1 LRKFAIEEVYELADA
16 IDAGDDAA
24 LAEELGD
31 VLLQILLHSQ
41 IADERSAFSLGDV
54 IEGVEQKMVSRH
66 PHVFGDARADTPEDV
81 EDRWKEAKRRE
92 GRTVLGGVPRSMPA
106 LDRSERLTARA
117 AGVGFDFAR
126 GAEALAK
133 LREELG
139 ELEAAFEGEPSAAV
153 EELGDVLF
161 AAVNVARHLGVSAAE
176 ALEKTNA
183 KFERR
188 FGFVERTLEGA
199 GRSLSDA
206 TLEEMDALWDE
217 AKRSER

>member
-1 LRKFAIEEVYELADA
+1 
-16 IDAGDDAA
+16 
-24 LAEELGD
+24 
-31 VLLQILLHSQ
+31 
-41 IADERSAFSLGDV
+41 
-54 IEGVEQKMVSRH
+54 VSRH

-139 ELEAAFEGEPSAAV
+139 ELEGRPLHRARETERDVRLVVGEGRAMHR
-153 EELGDVLF
+153 GIG
-161 AAVNVARHLGVSAAE
+161 ARVFWAE
-176 ALEKTNA
+176 RIDHRLTNGIG
-183 KFERR
+183 EQ
-188 FGFVERTLEGA
+188 
-199 GRSLSDA
+199 
-206 TLEEMDALWDE
+206 
-217 AKRSER
+217 